1 MCVVFDSVSEVTRT
15 VLIEVDR
22 AGNGG
27 KPGQK
32 YQDRLGPPAI
42 VSNSS
47 STSHVPSKTYI
58 NMFFI
63 SSILTDTGKTLNLHW
78 QC

>member
-15 VLIEVDR
+15 VLIEVDS

>member
-42 VSNSS
+42 VSNS
-47 STSHVPSKTYI
+47 TLHVPSKTYI

-63 SSILTDTGKTLNLHW
+63 SSILN
-78 QC
+78 